1 MPAAPFALLGL
12 RALQARAT
20 ALAARCTRNSAI
32 PRRSHRRLIGE
43 RPAQLPQA
51 PHQAHVPCRGPGQVG
66 QPGPRL
72 IKANMLRIVHC
83 LFHLSLQE
91 IGAVAAAAVAIAS
104 ISPLLLPLL
113 LLQSPRI
120 IRRYATAKGSLLNT
134 ASALALAIA
143 RLRSPRILAALLF
156 GFDEL
161 YQ

>member
-1 MPAAPFALLGL
+1 M
-12 RALQARAT
+12 
-20 ALAARCTRNSAI
+20 
-32 PRRSHRRLIGE
+32 
-43 RPAQLPQA
+43 
-51 PHQAHVPCRGPGQVG
+51 
-66 QPGPRL
+66 
-72 IKANMLRIVHC
+72 VHC

-91 IGAVAAAAVAIAS
+91 IGAAAAAADVAIAS

-161 YQ
+161 YH